1 MKMAVVPGLAAVI
14 AVLALFGEPAHAL
27 STGCSAI
34 SGNIVQNCGFETGD
48 TSNWTG
54 GTFANGDFVSSA
66 FAHNGTYGLG
76 FGNDGATTPLSQN
89 SPTSTGTTYAI
100 SFWVDGQA
108 LYTDEISL
116 SWGGTRI
123 LDVVDIPAGWTKYS
137 FTETASAG
145 STVLQFGSGT
155 IRRSTCL
162 MISPSRPL
170 I

>member
-89 SPTSTGTTYAI
+89 SRDIDRNNLRDQFLGGWPG
-100 SFWVDGQA
+100 A
-108 LYTDEISL
+108 LH
-116 SWGGTRI
+116 R
-123 LDVVDIPAGWTKYS
+123 
-137 FTETASAG
+137 
-145 STVLQFGSGT
+145 
-155 IRRSTCL
+155 
-162 MISPSRPL
+162 
-170 I
+170 